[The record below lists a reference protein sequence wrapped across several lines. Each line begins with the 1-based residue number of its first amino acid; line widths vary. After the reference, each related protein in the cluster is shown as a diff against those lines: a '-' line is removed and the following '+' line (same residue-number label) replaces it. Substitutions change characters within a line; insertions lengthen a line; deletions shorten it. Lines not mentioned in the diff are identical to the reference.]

1 MSNLSD
7 YCVVTSTVFIAL
19 ALIVLAGSALNFLRP
34 DLDIEYLAVVVLTLT
49 ALSFVTLP
57 IVHGFL

>member
-1 MSNLSD
+1 MAMGLD
-7 YCVVTSTVFIAL
+7 ARAATIEAAMPPQLFMLIA
-19 ALIVLAGSALNFLRP
+19 A
-34 DLDIEYLAVVVLTLT
+34 DKTELDTEYLAVVVLTLT